1 MPRNALT
8 LFACLLALFMFS
20 APALAQDAVKDKPAA
35 PAEAPDKPKKVE
47 APAASQLPPV
57 SVEHNDADV
66 VGTRLAYQV
75 KELIGRSSLMRLS
88 SKDEKKIALVLKT
101 AEEFTGRPAVSSI
114 YTAIW
119 LYSAKTG
126 SLRYYLT
133 SQTGIA
139 DAATLDATVESI
151 LTQTDK
157 VAETYS
163 YLFQ

>member
-8 LFACLLALFMFS
+8 LLACLLSLLLFAS
-20 APALAQDAVKDKPAA
+20 PALAQDAAKEKPA
-35 PAEAPDKPKKVE
+35 PLEQAPDKADKSDPQT
-47 APAASQLPPV
+47 SLLPPV
-57 SVEHNDADV
+57 SIEHGDADP

-75 KELIGRSSLMRLS
+75 KELVGRSSLMRLS
-88 SKDEKKIALVLKT
+88 TKDEKKIVLVMKT
-101 AEEFTGRPAVSSI
+101 SEEFTGRPAVSSI
-114 YTAIW
+114 YSAIW

-139 DAATLDATVESI
+139 DAASLNQTVESI